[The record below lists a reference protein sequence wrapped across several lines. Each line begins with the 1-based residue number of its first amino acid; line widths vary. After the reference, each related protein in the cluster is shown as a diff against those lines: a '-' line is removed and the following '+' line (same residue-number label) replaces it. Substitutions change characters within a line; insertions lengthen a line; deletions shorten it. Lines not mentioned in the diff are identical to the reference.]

1 MMSRHPMY
9 GLSLCSWN
17 ANGIK
22 RKIFEFKL
30 FIEKHNPDI
39 ILLQETHLRPSQ
51 RFNICNY
58 NCYRNDRITDGPA
71 SGGTLIL
78 VKSTIPHFQPHST
91 PLQHIEASTVTLNPP
106 NINPITITSLY
117 IPPHSDK
124 FLFTLDL
131 ENILQI
137 NSNCV
142 IFGDFNATHNAWN
155 CSHNSTRG
163 TQLKNFADTL
173 NLNIA
178 YLNMPTRYGPHSSN
192 TLDIALINNFNFPYE
207 ITSISDLSSD
217 HNPVILNFSLCNI
230 THMDKNRAITTCW
243 STFHKN
249 LDKNIHFAD
258 ILNINNPHTLED
270 KITHS
275 SQTQTEANRLQ
286 AHIKKQVKIHTQQV
300 WNDRLKALNTRDNS
314 IWQIQRNFRNTKSNI
329 PTLTHNSGIA
339 TSDDQ
344 KANAL
349 ANSFKSNYTEN
360 KRPDDFTNNID
371 SDVTSTLEN
380 FFTNP
385 PTTTLAP
392 TNTDEVINYIKKLKN
407 NKAPGLDNVNN
418 KMIKNFTFKTIF
430 ILTHLINKILKLRH
444 FPRNWKTAIVF
455 PIHKPGKNKNSP
467 DSYRPISLLSSL
479 SKIAEHIILLRINQF
494 IINTNFLNPNQYG
507 FTKQLSTYH
516 PLLRLTE
523 QISAGFQR
531 GRSTGAVFLDIQKAF
546 DRVWISGLVYKLIT
560 NNFPAPLI
568 HIINSYLV
576 NRAYKVRVNNTF
588 SLPHPQTMLNLYAD
602 DTAILATYKNHKTV
616 TLALNKHLALLEN
629 YFNQWKIKINVE
641 KTVAVLFTKRIKPVN
656 PPTLYSTS
664 LQWSQSTKY
673 LGLILDKN
681 LTWKHHILH
690 ARDKFRHALRLIYPL
705 ICRNSEMDMY
715 NKVLLYTA
723 VLRPIISYGC
733 PVWGYAAK
741 TNIKILEVAQNS
753 IIRTITKAHRYTRNS
768 NIYKALKLHP
778 FKNYI
783 QILAKKFFANL
794 HNINNTN
801 LMNLENYTPQDDHKR
816 PRRILDSYNPP

>member
-1 MMSRHPMY
+1 MY

-22 RKIFEFKL
+22 RKFFEFKL
-30 FIEKHNPDI
+30 FIEKHSPDI

-71 SGGTLIL
+71 SGGTLSL

-124 FLFTLDL
+124 FLFTLDI

-155 CSHNSTRG
+155 SSHNSTRG

-178 YLNMPTRYGPHSSN
+178 FPNMPTRYGPHSSN

-230 THMDKNRAITTCW
+230 THI
-243 STFHKN
+243 
-249 LDKNIHFAD
+249 
-258 ILNINNPHTLED
+258 
-270 KITHS
+270 
-275 SQTQTEANRLQ
+275 
-286 AHIKKQVKIHTQQV
+286 
-300 WNDRLKALNTRDNS
+300 
-314 IWQIQRNFRNTKSNI
+314 
-329 PTLTHNSGIA
+329 
-339 TSDDQ
+339 
-344 KANAL
+344 
-349 ANSFKSNYTEN
+349 
-360 KRPDDFTNNID
+360 
-371 SDVTSTLEN
+371 
-380 FFTNP
+380 
-385 PTTTLAP
+385 
-392 TNTDEVINYIKKLKN
+392 
-407 NKAPGLDNVNN
+407 
-418 KMIKNFTFKTIF
+418 
-430 ILTHLINKILKLRH
+430 
-444 FPRNWKTAIVF
+444 
-455 PIHKPGKNKNSP
+455 
-467 DSYRPISLLSSL
+467 L

-494 IINTNFLNPNQYG
+494 IINTDFLNPNQYG

-523 QISAGFQR
+523 QISAGFQS
-531 GRSTGAVFLDIQKAF
+531 GRSSGAVFLDIQKAF
-546 DRVWISGLVYKLIT
+546 HRVWISGLVYKLIT

-576 NRAYKVRVNNTF
+576 NRTYKVRVNNTF
-588 SLPHPQTMLNLYAD
+588 SLPHRVNIGVTQGSLLGPVLFNIYLNDILSHPQTMLNLYAD

-616 TLALNKHLALLEN
+616 TLALNKHLTLLEN

-641 KTVAVLFTKRIKPVN
+641 KTIAVLFTKRIKPIK
-656 PPTLYSTS
+656 PPTLYSTP

-681 LTWKHHILH
+681 LTWKHPILH

-816 PRRILDSYNPP
+816 PRRILLDSYNPP

>member
-1 MMSRHPMY
+1 MSKHPMY

-17 ANGIK
+17 ANGIRNK
-22 RKIFEFKL
+22 LFEFKI
-30 FIEKHNPDI
+30 FVEKHCPDI

-51 RFNICNY
+51 YFNICNY

-78 VKSTIPHFQPHST
+78 VKNTIPHFMPHST
-91 PLQHIEASTVTLNPP
+91 PLQHIEATTITLNPP
-106 NINPITITSLY
+106 NVNPLTITSIY
-117 IPPHSDK
+117 IPPQSDK

-163 TQLKNFADTL
+163 TQLKNFTDTL
-173 NLNIA
+173 NINIA
-178 YLNMPTRYGPHSSN
+178 FPNMPTRYGTHSSN
-192 TLDIALINNFNFPYE
+192 TLDIALINNFNFPYD

-230 THMDKNRAITTCW
+230 THMDKTRAISTCW

-258 ILNINNPHTLED
+258 MLNINNPHTLED
-270 KITHS
+270 KINQFTDAVRSAHSQASKPITRKTHS
-275 SQTQTEANRLQ
+275 YTPQIIKDLITLKNRARKLYHNTLNPIYRTEANRLQ

-300 WNDRLKALNTRDNS
+300 WTDRLKALNTHDNS
-314 IWQIQRNFRNTKSNI
+314 IWQIQKNCRRSKSSI
-329 PTLTHNSGIA
+329 PTLTHTTGIA

-360 KRPDDFTNNID
+360 KRPDNCTNNID
-371 SDVTSTLEN
+371 SDVTLTLEN
-380 FFTNP
+380 FFANP
-385 PTTTLAP
+385 PTTPLVP
-392 TNTDEVINYIKKLKN
+392 TNTDEVINYIKNLKN
-407 NKAPGLDNVNN
+407 NKAPGLDNINN
-418 KMIKNFTFKTIF
+418 KMIKNFSFKTIF

-444 FPRNWKTAIVF
+444 FPCNWKTAIVF
-455 PIHKPGKNKNSP
+455 PIHKPGKSKKSP

-479 SKIAEHIILLRINQF
+479 SKIAEHIILIRINQF
-494 IINTNFLNPNQYG
+494 ISNNNFLNPNQYG

-546 DRVWISGLVYKLIT
+546 DRVWISGLIYKLIT

-576 NRAYKVRVNNTF
+576 NRTYKVRVNNTL
-588 SLPHPQTMLNLYAD
+588 SLPHRVNIGVTQGSLLGPVLFNIYLNDIPSHPQTMLNLYAD
-602 DTAILATYKNHKTV
+602 DTAILATFKNHKTQLLLPSIN
-616 TLALNKHLALLEN
+616 TWLYLKITSISGKSKLMSKNCCCALHQKD
-629 YFNQWKIKINVE
+629 
-641 KTVAVLFTKRIKPVN
+641 KTSQTTNTVLHT
-656 PPTLYSTS
+656 
-664 LQWSQSTKY
+664 
-673 LGLILDKN
+673 
-681 LTWKHHILH
+681 
-690 ARDKFRHALRLIYPL
+690 
-705 ICRNSEMDMY
+705 
-715 NKVLLYTA
+715 TA
-723 VLRPIISYGC
+723 MVS
-733 PVWGYAAK
+733 V
-741 TNIKILEVAQNS
+741 
-753 IIRTITKAHRYTRNS
+753 H
-768 NIYKALKLHP
+768 
-778 FKNYI
+778 
-783 QILAKKFFANL
+783 
-794 HNINNTN
+794 
-801 LMNLENYTPQDDHKR
+801 
-816 PRRILDSYNPP
+816 

>member
-1 MMSRHPMY
+1 MY

-17 ANGIK
+17 ANGINSK
-22 RKIFEFKL
+22 LFEFKI
-30 FIEKHNPDI
+30 FVEKHCPDI

-51 RFNICNY
+51 RFNINNY

-78 VKSTIPHFQPHST
+78 IKNTLPHFTPHT
-91 PLQHIEASTVTLNPP
+91 PPLQHIEATTITLNPP
-106 NINPITITSLY
+106 NVNPLTITSIY
-117 IPPHSDK
+117 IPPQSDK
-124 FLFTLDL
+124 FSFTLDL

-142 IFGDFNATHNAWN
+142 IFDDFNATHNAWN
-155 CSHNSTRG
+155 CSQNSTRG
-163 TQLKNFADTL
+163 TQLKNFTDTL
-173 NLNIA
+173 NINIA
-178 YLNMPTRYGPHSSN
+178 FPNMPTRYGTHSSN
-192 TLDIALINNFNFPYE
+192 TLDIALINNFNFPYD

-217 HNPVILNFSLCNI
+217 HNPVLLNFSLCNI
-230 THMDKNRAITTCW
+230 THMDKPRAITTCW

-270 KITHS
+270 RITQFTDAVRSAHS
-275 SQTQTEANRLQ
+275 Q
-286 AHIKKQVKIHTQQV
+286 ASKPI
-300 WNDRLKALNTRDNS
+300 
-314 IWQIQRNFRNTKSNI
+314 
-329 PTLTHNSGIA
+329 
-339 TSDDQ
+339 TSK

-349 ANSFKSNYTEN
+349 ANSFKTNYTEN
-360 KRPDDFTNNID
+360 KRPDNFTNNND

-380 FFTNP
+380 FFANP
-385 PTTTLAP
+385 PTTPLAP

-407 NKAPGLDNVNN
+407 NKAPGLDNINN

-430 ILTHLINKILKLRH
+430 ILTQLINKILKLRH

-455 PIHKPGKNKNSP
+455 PIHKPGKNKKSP

-494 IINTNFLNPNQYG
+494 INNTNFLNPNQYG

-516 PLLRLTE
+516 PLLRLTK

-546 DRVWISGLVYKLIT
+546 DRVWISGLIYKLIT
-560 NNFPAPLI
+560 HNFPLI
-568 HIINSYLV
+568 HIVNSYLV
-576 NRAYKVRVNNTF
+576 NRTYKVRVNNTF
-588 SLPHPQTMLNLYAD
+588 SLPHRVNIGVTQGSLLGPILFNIYLNDIPSHPQTMLNMYAD
-602 DTAILATYKNHKTV
+602 DTAILATFKNHKTV
-616 TLALNKHLALLEN
+616 TSALNKHLALLEN
-629 YFNQWKIKINVE
+629 YFNQWKIKIKVE
-641 KTVAVLFTKRIKPVN
+641 KTVAILFTKRIKPVK
-656 PPTLYSTS
+656 PPTLYSTP

-741 TNIKILEVAQNS
+741 TNINILEVAQNS
-753 IIRTITKAHRYTRNS
+753 IIPNREVTHSVPPTNSSACFPQHVHSKLPWFSPQTLTSSPPPTPYHTSSTTILQPANQVASCSPTR
-768 NIYKALKLHP
+768 IIPL
-778 FKNYI
+778 
-783 QILAKKFFANL
+783 
-794 HNINNTN
+794 
-801 LMNLENYTPQDDHKR
+801 PQATLTIR
-816 PRRILDSYNPP
+816 AMGRRNAPRSMSQ